1 MVSYYCLE
9 YKNAQQ
15 HTKHQEEFNMG
26 NLKKNGSIIK
36 KKLIEQKHISGHVMW
51 FRFGWYITDML
62 KSAVVVGRQVH
73 IKIVTEVCF
82 YNT

>member
-1 MVSYYCLE
+1 M
-9 YKNAQQ
+9 
-15 HTKHQEEFNMG
+15 
-26 NLKKNGSIIK
+26 
-36 KKLIEQKHISGHVMW
+36 IEQKHISGHVMW